1 MGDLRKNIN
10 STLKKRLSAKF
21 QMQSIGPSSKTFVHS
36 SYESDVAKI
45 YFFKCIVP
53 HTGKNSKIL
62 HSLFLEYTSYN
73 ISLTTMQ
80 IFLSI
85 FFNGLI
91 LYGLSFFLP
100 EITATGGLKLYF
112 VAGILLGLL
121 NTFVKPILK
130 ILGFPFVILT
140 FGLFSLV
147 INGVILAL
155 LQKAIEMLNI
165 VGVTYN
171 FGGWVN
177 FAIAVVIFS
186 IFNTLYGTFFK
197 R

>member
-1 MGDLRKNIN
+1 MR
-10 STLKKRLSAKF
+10 
-21 QMQSIGPSSKTFVHS
+21 
-36 SYESDVAKI
+36 
-45 YFFKCIVP
+45 
-53 HTGKNSKIL
+53 
-62 HSLFLEYTSYN
+62 
-73 ISLTTMQ
+73 

-100 EITATGGLKLYF
+100 EIVATGGVKLYF
-112 VAGILLGLL
+112 VAGVVLGLL
-121 NTFVKPILK
+121 NTFLKPILK
-130 ILGFPFVILT
+130 VFGFPFVILT
-140 FGLFSLV
+140 FWLFSLV
-147 INGVILAL
+147 INGVILGL
-155 LQKAIEMLNI
+155 LQKIIEVLNI
-165 VGVTYN
+165 AGVAYN